1 MKDAL
6 KNIFGGAA
14 ENCPR
19 VQKVIIYLS
28 TSLAYF
34 RIKFDAQNIS
44 KNTPK
49 VVAKF
54 SLKGCYLSY

>member
-19 VQKVIIYLS
+19 VQKVTFWPS
-28 TSLAYF
+28 TSLVNF
-34 RIKFDAQNIS
+34 
-44 KNTPK
+44 
-49 VVAKF
+49 
-54 SLKGCYLSY
+54 G